1 VIGVSSVTLLVTLGR
16 SASAQVQ
23 SQLSKLGTQLLVVVP
38 TTRVR
43 SGVSSPASPFHNA
56 DVHALRSA
64 FGSGTRLAPTSM
76 SKGSAVKGNE
86 NTPTTVVGSTN
97 DYFRVRGLGFVEGR
111 HFNARE
117 LEGQIPACILGAT
130 VHGKLFGSA
139 DAAGATIRVDSVACR
154 VVGVLRSKGG
164 SAMGPD
170 QDDLVVMPL
179 VTHQRR
185 IAGRKHVQAIFVA
198 VDESR
203 STSAAQNEIE
213 QVLNVRR
220 RIIHGREADFAVHDM
235 KDASEA
241 LSAATDTLTSLLAAV
256 AAVSLLVGGIGIMNI
271 MLVAV
276 TERTREIGLRLAIG
290 ALDADVM
297 RQFLVEAVLLASLGG
312 VLGLG
317 LGVLGALGLSRALGL
332 VFAIHGDVLAAAF
345 GFSALIGVTFGYLPA
360 RRASRLSPVVALSRE

>member
-1 VIGVSSVTLLVTLGR
+1 
-16 SASAQVQ
+16 
-23 SQLSKLGTQLLVVVP
+23 
-38 TTRVR
+38 
-43 SGVSSPASPFHNA
+43 
-56 DVHALRSA
+56 
-64 FGSGTRLAPTSM
+64 
-76 SKGSAVKGNE
+76 
-86 NTPTTVVGSTN
+86 
-97 DYFRVRGLGFVEGR
+97 
-111 HFNARE
+111 
-117 LEGQIPACILGAT
+117 
-130 VHGKLFGSA
+130 
-139 DAAGATIRVDSVACR
+139 
-154 VVGVLRSKGG
+154 
-164 SAMGPD
+164 
-170 QDDLVVMPL
+170 MPL

-185 IAGRKHVQAIFVA
+185 IAGQKHVQAIFVA